1 MRDLLIV
8 AIVLPLALM
17 ALRRPWIGALLWAW
31 LSLMNPHRFAFGF
44 AYDAPLAAI
53 AAAATVLGLAF
64 TRDRRSPLKTPNG
77 VLFLLFILWI
87 TVSWQAGMDPEGD
100 YEQWKKVMKIFFMT
114 LVTMALI
121 IRREQIVA
129 LVWVVTL
136 SLGIL
141 GAKGGLFTLLTGGDF
156 RVWGPPGTFIEDN
169 NEFALALV
177 MTIPLLR
184 FLQQQCE
191 RRWQRLALGAGMLLC
206 AAAAIGS
213 HSRGA
218 LLAIGA
224 MGLTLWWRS
233 RSRLTT
239 GVIMVAVAV
248 FLTSFMPE
256 DWMTRMATIGTYDED
271 SSALGRINAWWTA
284 FNVAKDRP
292 LGIGFT
298 LWRPEV
304 FALYAPVPDDVHA
317 AHSIYFLVL
326 GNHGFIG
333 LALFLA
339 IFGVTWRQSMAI
351 RRLAKAAPADWA
363 WCDRLAAMCQVSLI
377 GFAVGGAFLSLS
389 YFDLP
394 YYLMIFVSATLLWM
408 RAEQA
413 AAIAATGARG
423 PAVDAAVTA
432 PS

>member
-1 MRDLLIV
+1 
-8 AIVLPLALM
+8 
-17 ALRRPWIGALLWAW
+17 
-31 LSLMNPHRFAFGF
+31 
-44 AYDAPLAAI
+44 
-53 AAAATVLGLAF
+53 
-64 TRDRRSPLKTPNG
+64 
-77 VLFLLFILWI
+77 
-87 TVSWQAGMDPEGD
+87 
-100 YEQWKKVMKIFFMT
+100 
-114 LVTMALI
+114 
-121 IRREQIVA
+121 
-129 LVWVVTL
+129 
-136 SLGIL
+136 
-141 GAKGGLFTLLTGGDF
+141 
-156 RVWGPPGTFIEDN
+156 
-169 NEFALALV
+169 

-377 GFAVGGAFLSLS
+377 GYAVGGAFLSLS

>member
-377 GFAVGGAFLSLS
+377 GYAVGGAFLSLS